1 MTRLTRAALL
11 ISFFFALDKVFAII
25 RQVIIARQFGL
36 TAPLD
41 AFNVANNL
49 PDMLFA
55 LFSSGALALA
65 LIPVLSEVLA
75 KENRESLWIVFS
87 RIANLVFMVTA
98 SLAVLVAIFAVP
110 IVQKIIAP
118 GFTPVMQAEVVQIMR
133 LNLIATLIFSVSGM
147 VIAGLQANQH
157 FLFPAMA
164 PIFYNI
170 GQIFGALILAPA
182 KPYTFGSITLPA
194 FGLGIYGLVYGVILG
209 AAFHLA
215 IQIPGLILYKFHWT
229 PGFGFQDPR
238 VIQILRLMG
247 PRMVTVFFLQLTFI
261 ARDNLA
267 SHFSTGAVSALTYGW
282 MIQQV
287 PQTLLGTA
295 IATALLPTI
304 SQLASTENLMQF
316 KTLMEKAARVLI
328 AFAIPIAV
336 ILSIGLEPLVKV
348 VFNFNQ
354 AQTSLLMWVT
364 RGFLVGLLGHCLMEI
379 ASRSFYAR
387 QNAVTPMILAGI
399 NGLMYIIFGVVF
411 SRRVGVMGI
420 SLGDSLSFT
429 IEACLLLMILS
440 WQLFFRGAE
449 PASLSSRW
457 KKIFHPDTQGMST
470 IGRSILAAVAAAAV
484 TLLTIR
490 YLLLPFGSL
499 GASVLAMILGTTAAL
514 PFIWKECRQL
524 LRL

>member
-1 MTRLTRAALL
+1 M
-11 ISFFFALDKVFAII
+11 
-25 RQVIIARQFGL
+25 
-36 TAPLD
+36 
-41 AFNVANNL
+41 
-49 PDMLFA
+49 
-55 LFSSGALALA
+55 
-65 LIPVLSEVLA
+65 
-75 KENRESLWIVFS
+75 
-87 RIANLVFMVTA
+87 
-98 SLAVLVAIFAVP
+98 
-110 IVQKIIAP
+110 
-118 GFTPVMQAEVVQIMR
+118 
-133 LNLIATLIFSVSGM
+133 
-147 VIAGLQANQH
+147 
-157 FLFPAMA
+157 
-164 PIFYNI
+164 
-170 GQIFGALILAPA
+170 
-182 KPYTFGSITLPA
+182 
-194 FGLGIYGLVYGVILG
+194 
-209 AAFHLA
+209 
-215 IQIPGLILYKFHWT
+215 
-229 PGFGFQDPR
+229 
-238 VIQILRLMG
+238 IQILRLMG

-304 SQLASTENLMQF
+304 SELASTENLVQF
-316 KTLMEKAARVLI
+316 KALMEKAARVLI

-354 AQTSLLMWVT
+354 AQTTLLMWVT

-387 QNAVTPMILAGI
+387 QNAVTPMIFAGI

-449 PASLSSRW
+449 SASLSSRW
-457 KKIFHPDTQGMST
+457 KKIFHPDPQGMST

-490 YLLLPFGSL
+490 YLLLPLGSL

>member
-1 MTRLTRAALL
+1 MTKLTRAALL
-11 ISFFFALDKVFAII
+11 ISFFFALDKVFGII

-55 LFSSGALALA
+55 LFSSGALAMA
-65 LIPVLSEVLA
+65 LIPVLSGVLVN
-75 KENRESLWIVFS
+75 ENREALWLVFS

-98 SLAVLVAIFAVP
+98 ILAVFVAIFAVP
-110 IVQKIIAP
+110 LVRYIISP
-118 GFTPVMQAEVVQIMR
+118 GFSPAMQVVVVRIMR
-133 LNLIATLIFSVSGM
+133 LDLLATIIFSVSGM
-147 VIAGLQANQH
+147 VIAGLQSNKH
-157 FLFPAMA
+157 FLYPAMA

-170 GQIFGALILAPA
+170 GQIFGALVLAPST
-182 KPYTFGSITLPA
+182 PYTFGPITLPA
-194 FGLGIYGLVYGVILG
+194 FGMGIYGLVYGVILG
-209 AAFHLA
+209 AVLHLA
-215 IQIPGLILYKFHWT
+215 IQIPGLIQFKFHWT
-229 PGFGFQDPR
+229 PGFGFHDRR

-247 PRMVTVFFLQLTFI
+247 PRLVTVFFLQLTFI

-287 PQTLLGTA
+287 PETLLGTA

-304 SQLASTENLMQF
+304 SELISTEHLAQF
-316 KTLMEKAARVLI
+316 KSLVQKAIRVLI
-328 AFAIPIAV
+328 AFAIPITA

-348 VFNFNQ
+348 VFDFDQ

-387 QNAVTPMILAGI
+387 QNAVTPMIFAGI
-399 NGLMYIIFGVVF
+399 NGMFYIVFGVLF
-411 SRRVGVMGI
+411 SRKVGVMGI
-420 SLGDSLSFT
+420 ALGDSMSFT

-440 WQLFFRGAE
+440 WQLFFAQADRG
-449 PASLSSRW
+449 SFTSRW
-457 KKIFHPDTQGMST
+457 KQILHLDPPGIST
-470 IGRSILAAVAAAAV
+470 IGRSILAGMIAALV
-484 TLLTIR
+484 TVLVIRTLLI
-490 YLLLPFGSL
+490 PFGSL
-499 GASVLAMILGTTAAL
+499 AASAAAMTLGALAAL
-514 PFIWKECRQL
+514 PFIWNETRQL

>member
-75 KENRESLWIVFS
+75 KENRESLWVVFS

-98 SLAVLVAIFAVP
+98 LLAILVAIFAFP
-110 IVQKIIAP
+110 IVRNIVAP
-118 GFTPVMQAEVVQIMR
+118 GFNPVMQAEVVQIMR
-133 LNLIATLIFSVSGM
+133 MDLIATLIFSVSGM

-170 GQIFGALILAPA
+170 GQIFGALVLAPST
-182 KPYTFGSITLPA
+182 PYTFGPITLPA
-194 FGLGIYGLVYGVILG
+194 MGMGVYGLVYGVILG
-209 AAFHLA
+209 AALHLA
-215 IQIPGLILYKFHWT
+215 IQIPGLILFKFHWS
-229 PGFGFQDPR
+229 PGFGLHDPR
-238 VIQILRLMG
+238 INQILRLMG
-247 PRMVTVFFLQLTFI
+247 PRLVTVFFLQLTFI

-267 SHFSTGAVSALTYGW
+267 SYFSTGAVSALTYGW

-287 PQTLLGTA
+287 PETLLGTA

-304 SQLASTENLMQF
+304 SELASTEHLVQF
-316 KTLMEKAARVLI
+316 KALMEKAARVLI

-348 VFNFNQ
+348 VFDFNQ
-354 AQTSLLMWVT
+354 AQTTLLLWVT

-387 QNAVTPMILAGI
+387 QNAVTPMIFAGI
-399 NGLMYIIFGVVF
+399 NGLLYIIFGMAF
-411 SRRVGVMGI
+411 SRTVGVMGI
-420 SLGDSLSFT
+420 ALGDSLSFT

-440 WQLFFRGAE
+440 WQLFFREAK
-449 PASLSSRW
+449 PAPLLARW
-457 KKIFHPDTQGMST
+457 KLIFHPDPQGMNT
-470 IGRSILAAVAAAAV
+470 IVRSILAAIIASIV
-484 TLLTIR
+484 TLLGIR
-490 YLLLPFGSL
+490 YLIQPLGSL
-499 GASVLAMILGTTAAL
+499 GASLTAMILGAAAAL
-514 PFIWKECRQL
+514 PFIWKECRQV

>member
-11 ISFFFALDKVFAII
+11 LSFFFALDKVFGIL

-65 LIPVLSEVLA
+65 LIPVLAGVLA
-75 KENRESLWIVFS
+75 RENRDALWLVFS
-87 RIANLVFMVTA
+87 RIANLVFVVTA
-98 SLAVLVAIFAVP
+98 SLAVIIAIFAVP
-110 IVQKIIAP
+110 LVGNVISP
-118 GFTPVMQAEVVQIMR
+118 GFSPAMQAEVVRIMR
-133 LNLIATLIFSVSGM
+133 LDLFATIIFSISGM

-157 FLFPAMA
+157 FLFPALA

-170 GQIFGALILAPA
+170 GQIFGALVLAPST
-182 KPYTFGSITLPA
+182 PYTFGSVTLPA
-194 FGLGIYGLVYGVILG
+194 MGFGIYGLVYGVILG
-209 AAFHLA
+209 AVLHLA

-229 PGFGFQDPR
+229 PGFGFRDLR
-238 VIQILRLMG
+238 VVQILRLMG
-247 PRMVTVFFLQLTFI
+247 PRLVTVFFLQLTFI

-267 SHFSTGAVSALTYGW
+267 SHFTTGSVSALTYGW

-287 PQTLLGTA
+287 PETLLGTA

-304 SQLASTENLMQF
+304 SEMVSLEHRAQF
-316 KTLMEKAARVLI
+316 KALVEKAARVLI
-328 AFAIPIAV
+328 AFSIPIAV
-336 ILSIGLEPLVKV
+336 ILSIGLEPLVQV
-348 VFNFNQ
+348 VFDFNQ
-354 AQTSLLMWVT
+354 AQTTLLMWVT

-387 QNAVTPMILAGI
+387 QNAITPMIFAGI
-399 NGLMYIIFGVVF
+399 NGILYILFGTFF
-411 SRRVGVMGI
+411 SRKVGVMGI

-440 WQLFFRGAE
+440 WQLFFQPPDQTS
-449 PASLSSRW
+449 PASRW
-457 KKIFHPDTQGMST
+457 KRILHLDVTGMST
-470 IGRSILAAVAAAAV
+470 IGRSILAGTLAALV
-484 TLLTIR
+484 TVYVIRSLLN
-490 YLLLPFGSL
+490 PMGSL
-499 GASVLAMILGTTAAL
+499 AASMIAMILGLFASL

>member
-1 MTRLTRAALL
+1 MTRLTRSALL
-11 ISFFFALDKVFAII
+11 LSFFFALDKVFGII

-55 LFSSGALALA
+55 LFSSGALAMA
-65 LIPVLSEVLA
+65 LIPVLSGVLA
-75 KENRESLWIVFS
+75 KENLDALWQVFS
-87 RIANLVFMVTA
+87 RIANLVFVVTA
-98 SLAVLVAIFAVP
+98 SLAVLIAIFAFPLVRH
-110 IVQKIIAP
+110 VIAP
-118 GFTPVMQAEVVQIMR
+118 GFSPAMQVVVVRIMR
-133 LNLIATLIFSVSGM
+133 LDLLATIIFSVSGM
-147 VIAGLQANQH
+147 VIAGLQSNQH

-170 GQIFGALILAPA
+170 GQIFGALVLAPST
-182 KPYTFGSITLPA
+182 PYTFGPITLPA

-209 AAFHLA
+209 AVLHLA
-215 IQIPGLILYKFHWT
+215 IQIPGLIQFKFHWS
-229 PGFGFQDPR
+229 PGFGFQDSR

-247 PRMVTVFFLQLTFI
+247 PRLVTVFFLQLTFI

-287 PQTLLGTA
+287 PETLLGTA

-304 SQLASTENLMQF
+304 SELISTEHLAQF
-316 KTLMEKAARVLI
+316 KSLVEKAIRVLI
-328 AFAIPIAV
+328 AYAIPIAV
-336 ILSIGLEPLVKV
+336 ILSIGLEPLVKA
-348 VFNFNQ
+348 VFDFGQ

-387 QNAVTPMILAGI
+387 QNAITPMIFAGL
-399 NGLMYIIFGVVF
+399 NGLLYIVFGVLF

-420 SLGDSLSFT
+420 ALGDSFSFT

-440 WQLFFRGAE
+440 WQLFFTQARHGSFASHWNQILHFDRPGISTLGRG
-449 PASLSSRW
+449 
-457 KKIFHPDTQGMST
+457 
-470 IGRSILAAVAAAAV
+470 ILAGLIAALV
-484 TLLTIR
+484 TILAIR
-490 YLLLPFGSL
+490 YLLLPLGSL
-499 GASVLAMILGTTAAL
+499 AASVAAMTLGALSAL
-514 PFIWKECRQL
+514 PFIWKETRQL